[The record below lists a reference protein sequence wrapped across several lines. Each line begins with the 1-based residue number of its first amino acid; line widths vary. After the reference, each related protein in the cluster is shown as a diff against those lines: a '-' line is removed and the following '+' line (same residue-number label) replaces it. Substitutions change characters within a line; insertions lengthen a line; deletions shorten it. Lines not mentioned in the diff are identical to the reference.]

1 MKAKK
6 VLAMLMASAMIMGTS
21 VTAFAATATTGDV
34 TVKGLVKENTKVE
47 IFKVVSADNNVNN
60 WVVEEWAKDYVEINE
75 NNEYVFD
82 WKELY
87 AHLPETAT
95 EDATTSTGTATFDEL
110 ALGGYVVKATSL
122 VTGSVT
128 VYNVM
133 GTENYTYDETTH
145 LMKGEDATVY
155 AKNTTIPVDK
165 SSDDNFIA
173 KGQTVTFTVTTT
185 FPSFTDEE
193 MDLKPAPSYKL
204 IDIPDGLKIT
214 GVTSVTI
221 GDDTISGITG
231 AYDTTPGKEDNYVI
245 DLSSEIKEANF
256 GQTVT
261 VTYTAEVTSAEGY
274 SNTANFIKNDKEI
287 GEDTDKGY
295 TAILNVKKLGEGEE
309 TLSGAVFNVY
319 VGDKK
324 EGKLLYFT
332 GSNGV
337 YELADSTTPGAIT
350 DITTIAD
357 GTVQVKGLAEGK
369 YFFDEKEAPEG
380 YSINTDGVKF
390 EITKEAA
397 EVAEDNIEMS
407 KNLVDTKLASLPSTG
422 GIGTTIF
429 TIGGC
434 AIMVTAAGLYFAT
447 RKKTEK

>member
-34 TVKGLVKENTKVE
+34 TVKGLVKENTQVE
-47 IFKVVSADNNVNN
+47 IFKVISADANVNN
-60 WVVEEWAKDYVEINE
+60 WVVEDWAEDYVEINE

-82 WKELY
+82 WNGLY

-95 EDATTSTGTATFDEL
+95 DTATTSTGTANFDEL

-128 VYNVM
+128 VYTVM
-133 GTENYTYDETTH
+133 GTENYTYDATTH

-155 AKNTTIPVDK
+155 AKSTTIPVDK

-261 VTYTAEVTSAEGY
+261 VTYTAEVTSAKGY

-324 EGKLLYFT
+324 EGEPLYFT

-337 YELADSTTPGAIT
+337 YELADSTTPGATT

>member
-60 WVVEEWAKDYVEINE
+60 WVVEDWAKDYVDINE

-245 DLSSEIKEANF
+245 DLSS
-256 GQTVT
+256 V
-261 VTYTAEVTSAEGY
+261 S
-274 SNTANFIKNDKEI
+274 
-287 GEDTDKGY
+287 
-295 TAILNVKKLGEGEE
+295 
-309 TLSGAVFNVY
+309 
-319 VGDKK
+319 
-324 EGKLLYFT
+324 
-332 GSNGV
+332 
-337 YELADSTTPGAIT
+337 
-350 DITTIAD
+350 
-357 GTVQVKGLAEGK
+357 
-369 YFFDEKEAPEG
+369 
-380 YSINTDGVKF
+380 
-390 EITKEAA
+390 
-397 EVAEDNIEMS
+397 
-407 KNLVDTKLASLPSTG
+407 
-422 GIGTTIF
+422 
-429 TIGGC
+429 
-434 AIMVTAAGLYFAT
+434 
-447 RKKTEK
+447 R